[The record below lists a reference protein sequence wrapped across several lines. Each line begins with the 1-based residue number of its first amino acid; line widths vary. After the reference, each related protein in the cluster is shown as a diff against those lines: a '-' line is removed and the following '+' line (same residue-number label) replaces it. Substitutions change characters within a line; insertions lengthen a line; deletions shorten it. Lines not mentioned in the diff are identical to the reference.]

1 MDGARPAAE
10 KKGATTIPA
19 RHRRLAS
26 PMTAP
31 ILGALG
37 LALVVADL
45 PLDYLTH
52 SVRALSYVG
61 GSLLVLALG
70 LGVVLARRQPANP
83 IGWIFA
89 GVVAGLAFYD
99 DAGR

>member
-1 MDGARPAAE
+1 
-10 KKGATTIPA
+10 
-19 RHRRLAS
+19 
-26 PMTAP
+26 
-31 ILGALG
+31 
-37 LALVVADL
+37 
-45 PLDYLTH
+45 
-52 SVRALSYVG
+52 
-61 GSLLVLALG
+61 LALG